1 MFKTTCR
8 HVVLITALLLLGLC
22 ATSTARAATS
32 AEPLKVLVFWGSFCS
47 NCPAVMRQMDALRE
61 QYASRNVQ
69 FVAVSLEGEE
79 APQQYLAREGY
90 GFKMKTDGDALLARY
105 QAVGVPWVVLTDAA
119 GNAIA
124 NPSRG
129 SSPREV
135 ADKLKLELDL
145 RT

>member
-1 MFKTTCR
+1 MFKST
-8 HVVLITALLLLGLC
+8 HLYALVATALLMLGLC
-22 ATSTARAATS
+22 GTTNARAATA

-61 QYASRNVQ
+61 QYAGRNVQ

-79 APQQYLAREGY
+79 APQQYLARKGY
-90 GFKMKTDGDALLARY
+90 GFEMKADGDALLARY

-129 SSPREV
+129 SAPREV
-135 ADKLKLELDL
+135 AEKLRLELDL

>member
-1 MFKTTCR
+1 MFKATRLRAVIT
-8 HVVLITALLLLGLC
+8 TALLLSGFC
-22 ATSTARAATS
+22 AITTARAAAP

-61 QYASRNVQ
+61 QYGDRNVQ

-79 APQQYLAREGY
+79 APQQYLARKGY
-90 GFKMKTDGDALLARY
+90 GFHIKTDGDALLARY

-129 SSPREV
+129 GAPREV
-135 ADKLKLELDL
+135 ADKLRLELDL